1 MFVIVFLAII
11 SIIFI
16 ISTIRLVY
24 ILFKIEDAIEESLD
38 IIDSKYENISKILE
52 TPVYYDSQEVKQVV
66 NNLIDAKES
75 LLRIAN
81 IISLNKI
88 EEFDDSEK

>member
-16 ISTIRLVY
+16 ISTIRLVL

-52 TPVYYDSQEVKQVV
+52 TPVYYDSQEIKQVV
-66 NNLIDAKES
+66 NNLVEAKES
-75 LLRIAN
+75 LLTISN
-81 IISLNKI
+81 IISLNKT

>member
-16 ISTIRLVY
+16 ISTIRLVL

-52 TPVYYDSQEVKQVV
+52 TPVYYDSQEIKQVV
-66 NNLIDAKES
+66 KNLVEAKES
-75 LLRIAN
+75 LLTISN
-81 IISLNKI
+81 IISLNKT

>member
-16 ISTIRLVY
+16 ISTVRLVY

-38 IIDSKYENISKILE
+38 IIDRKYENISKILE

-66 NNLIDAKES
+66 NNLVDAKES

>member
-66 NNLIDAKES
+66 NNLVDAKES